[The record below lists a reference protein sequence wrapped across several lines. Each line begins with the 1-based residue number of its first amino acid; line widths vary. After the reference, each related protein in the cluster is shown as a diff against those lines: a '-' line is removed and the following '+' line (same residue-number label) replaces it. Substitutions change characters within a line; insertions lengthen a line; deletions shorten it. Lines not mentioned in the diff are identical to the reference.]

1 MESVRGTVQQFGV
14 TDSGRR
20 PSEFESRLRHRP
32 AVTVGL
38 NLVGGLVGVCVAQP
52 CTVTPGADMT
62 HVRDREPWRFLCLV
76 PVISLWV

>member
-1 MESVRGTVQQFGV
+1 MLGVQQFRV

-20 PSEFESRLRHRP
+20 PSEFENRLRHRP

-38 NLVGGLVGVCVAQP
+38 NLVGGLVGVCVVGLPQP

-62 HVRDREPWRFLCLV
+62 HVRDHEPWRLLCLV